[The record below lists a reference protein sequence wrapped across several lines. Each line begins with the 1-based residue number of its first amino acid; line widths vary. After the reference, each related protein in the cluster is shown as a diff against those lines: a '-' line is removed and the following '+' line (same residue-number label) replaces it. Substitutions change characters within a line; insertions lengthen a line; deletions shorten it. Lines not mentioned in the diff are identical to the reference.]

1 MNETSN
7 PIIGVLENCQNG
19 QLIDT
24 LGAACELSETQCRR
38 SLERLTPDIAR
49 LINERITD
57 EDDYEDL
64 VDILDEEDQTECLD
78 DPTEMLSRGT
88 ISDGKDI
95 LEILYGSLDAA
106 HAAARRIGPPESVDE
121 DTFARLMAM
130 AAALTFSAMARR
142 NQQYQMAA
150 VNQSAGGGGLIS
162 TLFNALVTGFME
174 GFRQAT
180 RRKTRR
186 RRKRSL
192 LEQILGT
199 GTSRRRST
207 RSRRRTTRKRKRQ
220 SRRKTPS
227 LRDLLGDILD

>member
-1 MNETSN
+1 MNEKSN
-7 PIIGVLENCQNG
+7 PILDVLETCQNG

-24 LGAACELSETQCRR
+24 LGAACELSEAQCRQA
-38 SLERLTPDIAR
+38 LQRLTPDIAR
-49 LINERITD
+49 LIQERITN

-64 VDILDEEDQTECLD
+64 VDILDEEDQVECLD

-95 LEILYGSLDAA
+95 LEILYGSLDDA
-106 HAAARRIGPPESVDE
+106 HEAARRIGPPEGVDE
-121 DTFARLMAM
+121 DTFTRLMAM
-130 AAALTFSAMARR
+130 AAALTFAAMARR
-142 NQQYQMAA
+142 NQQYQLAA
-150 VNQSAGGGGLIS
+150 ADQPPDNKGLIA
-162 TLFNALVTGFME
+162 TLFSALVTGFMQ
-174 GFRQAT
+174 GFREAT

-199 GTSRRRST
+199 GTTSRRRST
-207 RSRRRTTRKRKRQ
+207 RKRKSRR
-220 SRRKTPS
+220 RRKTPS

>member
-1 MNETSN
+1 MSDTSN
-7 PIIGVLENCQNG
+7 PIIDVLETCQNG

-24 LGAACELSETQCRR
+24 LGAACEISETRCRQA
-38 SLERLTPDIAR
+38 LERLTPNIAR
-49 LINERITD
+49 LINERIID

-64 VDILDEEDQTECLD
+64 VDILDDEDQTECLD
-78 DPTEMLSRGT
+78 NPTEMLSRGT

-95 LEILYGSLDAA
+95 LEILYGSLDVA
-106 HAAARRIGPPESVDE
+106 HEAARRIGPPNGVDE
-121 DTFARLMAM
+121 NTFTRLMAM

-142 NQQYQMAA
+142 NQQYQLAA
-150 VNQSAGGGGLIS
+150 VDQPASGGGLIS

-199 GTSRRRST
+199 GTTSRRRST
-207 RSRRRTTRKRKRQ
+207 RRRRSSRKRKRQ
-220 SRRKTPS
+220 RRRKTPS

>member
-1 MNETSN
+1 MSETSN
-7 PIIGVLENCQNG
+7 PIIDVLEGCQNG

-24 LGAACELSETQCRR
+24 LGAACELSEVECRQA
-38 SLERLTPDIAR
+38 LERLTPDIAR
-49 LINERITD
+49 LITERITD

-64 VDILDEEDQTECLD
+64 VDILDDEDQTECLD
-78 DPTEMLSRGT
+78 NPTEMLSRGT

-106 HAAARRIGPPESVDE
+106 HSAARRIGAPEGVDE
-121 DTFARLMAM
+121 ETFTRLMAM

-142 NQQYQMAA
+142 NQQYQLAA
-150 VNQSAGGGGLIS
+150 VDQPAGGGGLIS

-199 GTSRRRST
+199 NKTRRRRSK
-207 RSRRRTTRKRKRQ
+207 RKRKRQ

>member
-1 MNETSN
+1 MNERSN
-7 PIIGVLENCQNG
+7 PIVDVLETCQNG

-24 LGAACELSETQCRR
+24 LGAACELSEAQCRQA
-38 SLERLTPDIAR
+38 LYRLTPEIAR
-49 LINERITD
+49 LIEERITD

-64 VDILDEEDQTECLD
+64 VDILDEEDQVECLD

-95 LEILYGSLDAA
+95 LEILYGSLDDA
-106 HAAARRIGPPESVDE
+106 HAAARRIGPPEGVGE

-130 AAALTFSAMARR
+130 AAALTFAAMARR
-142 NQQYQMAA
+142 NQQYQLAA
-150 VNQSAGGGGLIS
+150 DLPPGNKGLIA
-162 TLFNALVTGFME
+162 TLFNALITGFMQ
-174 GFRQAT
+174 GFREAT

-199 GTSRRRST
+199 GTTSRRRS
-207 RSRRRTTRKRKRQ
+207 RRKRKSRR
-220 SRRKTPS
+220 RRKTPS